1 MWGVKRKQKKQSFFP
16 LNAKGKAAF
25 GRVAA

>member
-1 MWGVKRKQKKQSFFP
+1 MWGVKRNQKKQGFFP
-16 LNAKGKAAF
+16 LDAKGKEAF